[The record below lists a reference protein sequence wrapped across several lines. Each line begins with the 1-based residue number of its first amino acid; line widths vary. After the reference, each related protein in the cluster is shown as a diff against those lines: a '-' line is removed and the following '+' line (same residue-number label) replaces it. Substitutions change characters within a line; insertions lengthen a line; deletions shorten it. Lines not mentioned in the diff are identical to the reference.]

1 MKLGKISCHAR
12 FRMKQR
18 GISEAILKTLIAYGR
33 TEYDHLGGKKIY
45 FDYQAR
51 SQLLA
56 ERQSCFDRWM
66 DSYAV
71 LDKDNEVITV
81 GHRMKRSCR
90 H

>member
-12 FRMKQR
+12 LRMKQR

-33 TEYDHLGGKKIY
+33 TEYDHHGGKIIY
-45 FDYQAR
+45 FDCRAR
-51 SQLLA
+51 SQLLT

-71 LDKDNEVITV
+71 LDRYDEIITV
-81 GHRMKRSCR
+81 GHRMKRLCR